1 MSKEIEYP
9 RRCLECEHYELEPY
23 DENITYKCGLSK
35 AKRDKCIKE
44 IEDYFKEL

>member
-35 AKRDKCIKE
+35 AKRDGICPCIGSTA
-44 IEDYFKEL
+44 